1 MKGPIAGDGVRGL
14 SVAQPKRARHATDM
28 QNAAAV
34 AAGAAALGAVIGLA
48 VSSTTIVPIAGAI
61 FAGAVGAA
69 GGRQAN
75 NVVRWWQRGSEDV
88 ATHGP

>member
-1 MKGPIAGDGVRGL
+1 MNAPITGDAVRGP
-14 SVAQPKRARHATDM
+14 SVAQPKRDRHATDM

-48 VSSTTIVPIAGAI
+48 VSTTTIVPIAGAI
-61 FAGAVGAA
+61 VAGVMGAA

-75 NVVRWWQRGSEDV
+75 NVVRWWQRGSEDT
-88 ATHGP
+88 AAHSR